1 MTIIGSFPVIRLVP
15 GCLDQTLV
23 TVVIVY
29 TVGDHLLLQ
38 SFNVII
44 TFVLWSFR
52 VISPQKNLVLDLI
65 GCLI

>member
-44 TFVLWSFR
+44 TFVL
-52 VISPQKNLVLDLI
+52 
-65 GCLI
+65 

>member
-15 GCLDQTLV
+15 DCLAQTLV

-44 TFVLWSFR
+44 TFVL
-52 VISPQKNLVLDLI
+52 
-65 GCLI
+65 

>member
-15 GCLDQTLV
+15 ACLDQTLV

-44 TFVLWSFR
+44 TFVL
-52 VISPQKNLVLDLI
+52 
-65 GCLI
+65 